1 MTLESLV
8 LVAAEKQ
15 ASDIHL
21 EVQLKPTLRIHG
33 KLIAIGEGLG
43 REALTQMVRQVVGDR
58 WDEYLARRS
67 FDRAM
72 TIAGIRCRVN
82 ALHSMR
88 GPGLAIRLLPSVVP
102 TIEGLNLHPD
112 LRNLTTRKQGLLLV
126 SGSTGSGKSSTLAA
140 LLNEI
145 NANEAR
151 HILTIEEPIE
161 YRLKPLSSFI
171 RQREVGSDTTSF
183 EQALMDA
190 MREDPDVIMVGEMR
204 DPECMRLT
212 LNAAETGHLVLATLH
227 SASVGEALQR
237 IVLAFPPEIQSGIA
251 AQLADAL
258 VAVVCQRLRF
268 LPEAGLRV
276 PECEIL
282 MASTAARSVIRQSE
296 FSKLTSVLETGAG
309 DGSTTFARYRRW
321 VEGRSRWVRPLVPDE
336 SAASSDEAAPE
347 HRRSRPQVIPA
358 SGPSQGSATRQVPRS
373 GQTAGPRPKVEESVV
388 PPASHESVFEIDP
401 DSDDL
406 SSVMAELVEKK
417 D

>member
-8 LVAAEKQ
+8 SMAAEKQ

-21 EVQLKPTLRIHG
+21 EVLLKPTMRIHG
-33 KLIAIGEGLG
+33 KLVAGGEGVS
-43 REALTQMVRQVVGDR
+43 RESMMHMVKQVVGDR
-58 WDEYLARRS
+58 WDDYLARRS

-72 TIAGIRCRVN
+72 TIAGVRCRVN

-102 TIEGLNLHPD
+102 TVDGLNLHPD
-112 LRNLTTRKQGLLLV
+112 LRNLTKRKQGLVLV
-126 SGSTGSGKSSTLAA
+126 SGATGSGKSSTLAA
-140 LLNEI
+140 LLHEI
-145 NANEAR
+145 NAHEAR

-161 YRLKPLSSFI
+161 YRLKPLSSFV
-171 RQREVGSDTTSF
+171 RQREVGSDTVSF

-227 SASVGEALQR
+227 SATVAEALQR
-237 IVLAFPPEIQSGIA
+237 IVLAFPSEIQSGIA

-258 VAVVCQRLRF
+258 VAVVCQRLRY
-268 LPEAGLRV
+268 LPDAGLRV

-321 VEGRSRWVRPLVPDE
+321 VDGRTNWIRPMVPADGTGDSE
-336 SAASSDEAAPE
+336 ELAPE
-347 HRRSRPQVIPA
+347 HRRVRTPA
-358 SGPSQGSATRQVPRS
+358 VPAAGPAQTPVTRSTPRQAQPVRRAPTESGSAT
-373 GQTAGPRPKVEESVV
+373 
-388 PPASHESVFEIDP
+388 PPAPGAAVFEIDP

-406 SSVMAELVEKK
+406 NSVMAELVEKE

>member
-8 LVAAEKQ
+8 TLAAEKQ

-21 EVQLKPTLRIHG
+21 EVLLKPTLRIHG
-33 KLIAIGEGLG
+33 KLVAVGDGVG
-43 REALTQMVRQVVGDR
+43 RDSMVSMVRQVVGNR
-58 WDEYLARRS
+58 WDDFMARRS

-72 TIAGIRCRVN
+72 TIAGVRCRVN

-102 TIEGLNLHPD
+102 TLDGLNLHPD
-112 LRNLTTRKQGLLLV
+112 LKNLTSRKQGLILV
-126 SGSTGSGKSSTLAA
+126 SGATGSGKSSTQAA
-140 LLNEI
+140 LLHEI

-161 YRLKPLSSFI
+161 YRLRPISSFV
-171 RQREVGSDTTSF
+171 RQREVGSDTISF

-212 LNAAETGHLVLATLH
+212 LNAAETGHLVFATLH
-227 SASVGEALQR
+227 SATVAEALQR
-237 IVLAFPPEIQSGIA
+237 IVLAFPSEIQSGIA

-268 LPEAGLRV
+268 LPDAGLRV

-309 DGSTTFARYRRW
+309 DGSTTFSRYRRW
-321 VEGRSRWVRPLVPDE
+321 VDGRTRWARPMTPAEE
-336 SAASSDEAAPE
+336 SGEAEEMAPE
-347 HRRSRPQVIPA
+347 HRRMRPQAAPTVRPA
-358 SGPSQGSATRQVPRS
+358 PAATARSVPRS
-373 GQTAGPRPKVEESVV
+373 TPATRAV
-388 PPASHESVFEIDP
+388 PPASSNSPAADPNAAIFEIDP

-406 SSVMAELVEKK
+406 NSVMAELVEKE

>member
-8 LVAAEKQ
+8 LMAAEKQ

-21 EVQLKPTLRIHG
+21 EVGLKATLRIHG
-33 KLIAIGEGLG
+33 QLVAVGDGLG
-43 REALTQMVRQVVGDR
+43 REALTVMVRQVTGDR
-58 WDEYLARRS
+58 WDEYLGRRS

-72 TIAGIRCRVN
+72 TIAGIRCRLN

-102 TIEGLNLHPD
+102 TLEGLNLHPD
-112 LRNLTTRKQGLLLV
+112 LRNLTGRQQGLVLV

-140 LLNEI
+140 LLGEI

-161 YRLKPLSSFI
+161 YRLKPLSSFV
-171 RQREVGSDTTSF
+171 RQREVGSDTPSF

-227 SASVGEALQR
+227 SATVAEALQR

-258 VAVVCQRLRF
+258 VAVICQRLRY
-268 LPEAGLRV
+268 LPEAGLRI

-296 FSKLTSVLETGAG
+296 FSKLASVLETGAG
-309 DGSTTFARYRRW
+309 EGSTTFARYRRW
-321 VEGRSRWVRPLVPDE
+321 VDGRTRWVRPLVPDE
-336 SAASSDEAAPE
+336 NQAGTEEVAPE
-347 HRRSRPQVIPA
+347 HRRARAQAPPAMRTNTGSASAPAARTAPPVRSPA
-358 SGPSQGSATRQVPRS
+358 SIA
-373 GQTAGPRPKVEESVV
+373 EESA
-388 PPASHESVFEIDP
+388 PRATSESVFEIDP

-406 SSVMAELVEKK
+406 SSVMAALVEKE